1 MPRLFLCTDFPSNH
15 EDFRDLASLLIPP
28 SNTNGTGRR
37 VLLYDIC
44 LSKGRDKNN
53 RNPKLASSKLEHA
66 FDATL
71 LSTVGHD
78 LTIPTYPERIWQTRT
93 LPLPEHKALQDAGRV
108 DLRRDNTKIVAGM
121 TRGYTRR
128 YFSALHLPRNTHIEG
143 ARILN
148 HFDFSRRTSR
158 SLPTSCKR
166 WCTGKKTVASVHF
179 ICIAS
184 QYTLQECPR
193 CVCTEFFVS
202 VTLPFAG
209 SEAQQVVSRILGDSG
224 HNVVSR

>member
-1 MPRLFLCTDFPSNH
+1 MAHAHWSRQCLIFPIRTN
-15 EDFRDLASLLIPP
+15 ASEA
-28 SNTNGTGRR
+28 
-37 VLLYDIC
+37 C
-44 LSKGRDKNN
+44 H
-53 RNPKLASSKLEHA
+53 ASSFAPISH
-66 FDATL
+66 
-71 LSTVGHD
+71 
-78 LTIPTYPERIWQTRT
+78 PTTRT
-93 LPLPEHKALQDAGRV
+93 FATWHLFSSPRRIPEHKALQDAGRV